1 MRRAPLA
8 AFAAALVLVLPGA
21 GEAGIF
27 TVVEGEAALPSA
39 EVPNAPG
46 DVVFPA
52 AISTPPASPQVLSYG
67 ELLALWRQAGDAYG
81 IPWELL
87 AAINEVESAFGSN
100 MGPSWAGAVG
110 WMQFMPSTWE
120 RWGLDAT
127 GDGLADP
134 WNPTDAVFSAAR
146 YLAATGAHEDIPGAV
161 WSYNHSDEYVA
172 HVLDLAAQF
181 LMNPLRGRQL
191 PFAPAGTDS
200 NAAPLQTVLADARLR
215 AEALVASVSEIQAE
229 IAAGETALI
238 AAEAATGDPELSDSE
253 FEQVRKQL
261 DSLASDRASLD
272 AELAQT
278 LSDLAHTEEQ
288 IAAIEQAVS
297 EEESTLGTS
306 GLDGLIGRP
315 PTPAAAGVI
324 DWAIRQLG
332 IPYQWG
338 GNHGFSLDQMVAD
351 DPAIP
356 AGFDCSSLL
365 SWAYAKGAGIY
376 IGDWTGAQWERGAT
390 TPGAQRGVGPAQ
402 GGGPPPGGYMAGDLI
417 FFNATQHVA
426 MYLGNGL
433 FVHAP
438 HTGDVVRVAR
448 LAEYPLDV
456 WGWVRYQDVSGL
468 VFGAPV
474 GPPTDER
481 VFSVVPAEDAELV
494 TFSRS

>member
-1 MRRAPLA
+1 MSEIGGGDRGGRNGASRGRGRYRR
-8 AFAAALVLVLPGA
+8 PGA
-21 GEAGIF
+21 QRLR
-27 TVVEGEAALPSA
+27 V
-39 EVPNAPG
+39 
-46 DVVFPA
+46 
-52 AISTPPASPQVLSYG
+52 
-67 ELLALWRQAGDAYG
+67 R
-81 IPWELL
+81 
-87 AAINEVESAFGSN
+87 
-100 MGPSWAGAVG
+100 AGA
-110 WMQFMPSTWE
+110 Q
-120 RWGLDAT
+120 AA
-127 GDGLADP
+127 GLAC
-134 WNPTDAVFSAAR
+134 
-146 YLAATGAHEDIPGAV
+146 L
-161 WSYNHSDEYVA
+161 
-172 HVLDLAAQF
+172 
-181 LMNPLRGRQL
+181 
-191 PFAPAGTDS
+191 
-200 NAAPLQTVLADARLR
+200 
-215 AEALVASVSEIQAE
+215 
-229 IAAGETALI
+229 
-238 AAEAATGDPELSDSE
+238 
-253 FEQVRKQL
+253 
-261 DSLASDRASLD
+261 DRASLD

-288 IAAIEQAVS
+288 VAAIEQAVS

-390 TPGAQRGVGPAQ
+390 TPGAQRGVGTGKGRRSSARRLH
-402 GGGPPPGGYMAGDLI
+402 GRRLI

-448 LAEYPLDV
+448 LADYPLEV

-474 GPPTDER
+474 DPATDER

>member
-1 MRRAPLA
+1 
-8 AFAAALVLVLPGA
+8 
-21 GEAGIF
+21 
-27 TVVEGEAALPSA
+27 
-39 EVPNAPG
+39 
-46 DVVFPA
+46 
-52 AISTPPASPQVLSYG
+52 
-67 ELLALWRQAGDAYG
+67 
-81 IPWELL
+81 
-87 AAINEVESAFGSN
+87 
-100 MGPSWAGAVG
+100 
-110 WMQFMPSTWE
+110 
-120 RWGLDAT
+120 
-127 GDGLADP
+127 
-134 WNPTDAVFSAAR
+134 
-146 YLAATGAHEDIPGAV
+146 
-161 WSYNHSDEYVA
+161 
-172 HVLDLAAQF
+172 
-181 LMNPLRGRQL
+181 MNPLRGRQL

-229 IAAGETALI
+229 IAAGETALV

-288 IAAIEQAVS
+288 VAAIEQAIS

-306 GLDGLIGRP
+306 GIDGLIGRP
-315 PTPAAAGVI
+315 PTAAAAGVI

-332 IPYQWG
+332 IPYHWG

-376 IGDWTGAQWERGAT
+376 IGDLTGAQWERGAT

-426 MYLGNGL
+426 MYLGDGL

-448 LAEYPLDV
+448 LAVLSA
-456 WGWVRYQDVSGL
+456 RTC
-468 VFGAPV
+468 GA
-474 GPPTDER
+474 GFATR
-481 VFSVVPAEDAELV
+481 
-494 TFSRS
+494 T